1 MQNIVGCG
9 SIKELRNSD
18 PMQPQ
23 VCKDGIFNVKIPRYI
38 REEYLQKYQIY
49 SGRISQEF
57 LTYR

>member
-23 VCKDGIFNVKIPRYI
+23 VCKDGIFNVKI
-38 REEYLQKYQIY
+38 QKYQIY